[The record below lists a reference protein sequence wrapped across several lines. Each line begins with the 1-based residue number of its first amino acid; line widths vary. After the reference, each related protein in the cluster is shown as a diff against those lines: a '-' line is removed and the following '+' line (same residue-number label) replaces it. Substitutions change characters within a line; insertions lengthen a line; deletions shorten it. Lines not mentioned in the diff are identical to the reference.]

1 MADPQ
6 SVEIFNSWDLYGNI
20 VRNNWMRHE
29 QMAKFIQSA
38 SAGLDLRVLDLGCGD
53 GAMARNGLL
62 GRRIE
67 KYVGVDLSQDAPDH
81 LKRASG
87 LGIDTQ
93 VILGDIR
100 ESVEKL
106 PSKSFNLVL
115 ASYSLHHFQSQDKQ
129 RILGQIARVLMPQG
143 RFLWIDIA
151 CLEGED
157 RSGYIHRIQDE
168 IRNRWVPMPTQHCED
183 AIEHIC
189 NHDFP
194 ERESWMI
201 QAWDQ
206 VSSKQSANK
215 ARIGYRDEFY
225 IALELSI

>member
-1 MADPQ
+1 MSDPQ

-29 QMAKFIQSA
+29 QMSQFIQNA
-38 SAGLDLRVLDLGCGD
+38 TEGRKLHVLDLGCGD

-62 GRRIE
+62 GRSIE
-67 KYVGVDLSQDAPDH
+67 KYVGVDLSQDALDH
-81 LKRASG
+81 LQRAAG
-87 LGIDTQ
+87 LGLDPQ

-100 ESVEKL
+100 ESIEKL
-106 PSKSFNLVL
+106 PSQSFNLVL
-115 ASYSLHHFQSQDKQ
+115 ASYSVHHFRSQDKQ
-129 RILGQIARVLMPQG
+129 RILEQIARVLMPQG

-157 RSGYIHRIQDE
+157 RSGYIQRIQEE
-168 IRNRWVPMPTQHCED
+168 IRTRWVPMPKQHCED

-201 QAWDQ
+201 QAWEQ
-206 VSSKQSANK
+206 LGHTENSAK
-215 ARIGYRDEFY
+215 PILGYRDEFY

>member
-1 MADPQ
+1 MSDPQ

-29 QMAKFIQSA
+29 QMSQFIQNA
-38 SAGLDLRVLDLGCGD
+38 TEGRKLHVLDLGCGD

-62 GRRIE
+62 GRSIE
-67 KYVGVDLSQDAPDH
+67 KYVGVDLSQDALDH
-81 LKRASG
+81 LQRAAG
-87 LGIDTQ
+87 LGLDPQ

-100 ESVEKL
+100 ESIQRL
-106 PSKSFNLVL
+106 ASQSFDLVL
-115 ASYSLHHFQSQDKQ
+115 ASYSLHHYQRDDKES
-129 RILGQIARVLMPQG
+129 ILREIARVLMPQG

-157 RSGYIHRIQDE
+157 RSGYIQRIQEE
-168 IRNRWVPMPTQHCED
+168 IRTRWVPMPKQHCED

-201 QAWDQ
+201 QAWEQ
-206 VSSKQSANK
+206 LGHTENSAK
-215 ARIGYRDEFY
+215 PILGYRDEFY
-225 IALELSI
+225 IALELSV